1 LTPVAFARSE
11 FHRPSVPPSAFG
23 GARSAQPIG
32 DLVSGALRGLGVPSR
47 AVSRRLNEAWIEIAD
62 PAWANRARPLRLF
75 GGVLVVGVSSA
86 SLRLELAQFHA
97 ERLLAALRA
106 RLPKD
111 PITALRFS
119 SETDSA
125 TASDAPGT
133 AKTPEGRS

>member
-1 LTPVAFARSE
+1 MAFTRSE
-11 FHRPSVPPSAFG
+11 FRGSGGPPTPYG
-23 GARSAQPIG
+23 GSRSAQPIG

-47 AVSRRLNEAWIEIAD
+47 AVSRRLFEAWTECAD
-62 PAWANRARPLRLF
+62 PVWANRARPIRLF

-119 SETDSA
+119 SEIDSA
-125 TASDAPGT
+125 TVSDAPGT